1 MTLREELL
9 LLEPLLGT
17 DSPEFYDKVESIA
30 ARYNSDRDKREIAGF
45 ISERLADT
53 DKRID
58 ELEERTVKMQMQEVS
73 EMISLSYLARHYFN
87 KSRSWLYQ
95 RLNGNT
101 VNGKPARFTEEE
113 LTTLNN
119 ALKDISEKLG
129 SLSISY

>member
-45 ISERLADT
+45 ISERLAGT

>member
-73 EMISLSYLARHYFN
+73 EMISLSYLAKHYFN